1 MILSNEEKLSITNL
15 ETDENLKIEDE
26 SRGMYWFEVEKVRH
40 TEYRVSKWA
49 IMCQAVE
56 YFPTADEVISFI
68 ER

>member
-1 MILSNEEKLSITNL
+1 MILTKEEKLSIINL
-15 ETDENLKIEDE
+15 ETDGNLKIEDE

-56 YFPTADEVISFI
+56 YFPTADEVIGFI
-68 ER
+68 EM